1 MAFTAGQRRF
11 IDSLARH
18 TGLDRRVIG
27 AWVLSEESG
36 SAARSREAQR
46 NNNWLNIGYFDS
58 GPGGMTRDR
67 VWRSP
72 ERAARATA
80 QFLRGER
87 YNASPGIRKILHS
100 RGSSA
105 GDQIAAIASSGWA
118 SSGYNGGANLR
129 SVYGNLGWMR
139 DQAPAGARAR
149 GMATRASGATRQ
161 PQARPD
167 DQARRQAVAQWL
179 LSSSND
185 PVQLAQTV
193 SEIPDVQPA
202 QRAATR
208 REPSRRAG
216 HQPTVGR
223 VSGTHLGSPVPGQ
236 QRQAA
241 THPTAGLPGYPAYDY
256 MAPAGSSA
264 VAPVS
269 GTVVKLSGHD
279 PGGGPP
285 NGPHGPF
292 GWSVYIKGDDGHTYF
307 LTHMGARSVHV
318 GQRVRRGQRIGN
330 VGNYARWGG
339 ANHIHMG
346 VN

>member
-161 PQARPD
+161 PQTRPD

-179 LSSSND
+179 LSSSSD
-185 PVQLAQTV
+185 PTDLAQTLQ
-193 SEIPDVQPA
+193 SIPDQQVPQAQP
-202 QRAATR
+202 QRSSEPRHQRSSSVTDRTGTAMFEGHKVAAWI
-208 REPSRRAG
+208 
-216 HQPTVGR
+216 
-223 VSGTHLGSPVPGQ
+223 
-236 QRQAA
+236 
-241 THPTAGLPGYPAYDY
+241 
-256 MAPAGSSA
+256 
-264 VAPVS
+264 APVLKYARQHGWKGQVNS
-269 GTVVKLSGHD
+269 GYRTYAEQARIYNSGVRPAAR
-279 PGGGPP
+279 PGTSNHEGSQYPRGAVDV
-285 NGPHGPF
+285 
-292 GWSVYIKGDDGHTYF
+292 SDAQQLARII
-307 LTHMGARSVHV
+307 ARSP
-318 GQRVRRGQRIGN
+318 
-330 VGNYARWGG
+330 YARYLKYAGAKDPVHFSHPHDGG
-339 ANHIHMG
+339 Y
-346 VN
+346 